1 MQRSAANRCFDY
13 SQHYRPRPLI
23 SDVGPPSPSIQLQQ
37 PLIPLA
43 GCVRTEYA
51 DFACCVLPVLR
62 AADSRHLGGLQ
73 HGLQSSRPLYKPL
86 SPLR

>member
-1 MQRSAANRCFDY
+1 MQ
-13 SQHYRPRPLI
+13 I
-23 SDVGPPSPSIQLQQ
+23 SPQQ
-37 PLIPLA
+37 TQVAVLKVRYCN

-62 AADSRHLGGLQ
+62 AADSGHLGGLQ